1 MRYFHLL
8 ALAAVT
14 FGAAAPAHARDMS
27 PELLLSS
34 AWCTFSYNK
43 VSGASRSKRVTFSP
57 NGSWSM
63 GGRAE
68 SYSSGR
74 AGSVA
79 GQTDSG
85 GGGQWRVQNGELFM
99 SEGGQLEHVQTV
111 LRRNSN
117 GYPVIVAD
125 GIEYSQCR

>member
-1 MRYFHLL
+1 MLRLCFCLAALL
-8 ALAAVT
+8 AAAS
-14 FGAAAPAHARDMS
+14 APARAGGVSND
-27 PELLLSS
+27 LLLSS

-43 VSGASRSKRVTFSP
+43 TTGYSNSKRVAFNP
-57 NGSWSM
+57 NGTYTV

-68 SYSSGR
+68 GGSSGR
-74 AGSVA
+74 GGSMA
-79 GQTDSG
+79 SQSDRG

-99 SEGGQLEHVQTV
+99 SEGAQFEHVQTV
-111 LRRNSN
+111 LKRNNN

>member
-1 MRYFHLL
+1 MKPARLIL
-8 ALAAVT
+8 AV
-14 FGAAAPAHARDMS
+14 FCAAAAGPAAAGGMS
-27 PELLLSS
+27 NELLLSS
-34 AWCTFSYNK
+34 AWCTFTYNK
-43 VSGASRSKRVTFSP
+43 ISGTSRSKRVTFSP
-57 NGSWSM
+57 NGMWSM

-74 AGSVA
+74 SGSVA

-111 LRRNSN
+111 LKRNNN
-117 GYPVIVAD
+117 GYPIIVAD
-125 GIEYSQCR
+125 GVEYSQCR